1 MDKFQISLSCLPY
14 FPFFGGACCR
24 EGVPKRSVSIRDN
37 PALFWRALMN
47 HATGEWRIFYVIL
60 TCGSIR
66 ICIYHLFHVT
76 LLVQSNK
83 RSAFPHNG
91 HSPAFIVTP
100 PSLSLISTGRVPFT
114 QRGMT
119 LLPKGVRTFCL
130 QGVVPFC
137 LKGSYPFAQRGR
149 TLLPKGV
156 VPFCPKG
163 SHPFA

>member
-1 MDKFQISLSCLPY
+1 MWQYLNLYISSFSCN
-14 FPFFGGACCR
+14 F
-24 EGVPKRSVSIRDN
+24 
-37 PALFWRALMN
+37 AL
-47 HATGEWRIFYVIL
+47 
-60 TCGSIR
+60 
-66 ICIYHLFHVT
+66 
-76 LLVQSNK
+76 QSNK

-130 QGVVPFC
+130 KGVVPFC

-156 VPFCPKG
+156 APFCLKG
-163 SHPFA
+163 SYPLYYLYVHGNNQCIRLNPHTTGHPCPKRASAPASIMPKERSGGKIG

>member
-14 FPFFGGACCR
+14 FPFLGACCR
-24 EGVPKRSVSIRDN
+24 EGVSKRSVSIRDN

-66 ICIYHLFHVT
+66 ICICHLF
-76 LLVQSNK
+76 LCNFALQSNK

-114 QRGMT
+114 QRGRT
-119 LLPKGVRTFCL
+119 L
-130 QGVVPFC
+130 C

-149 TLLPKGV
+149 TLCLKGSYPFAQRV
-156 VPFCPKG
+156 APFCLKG
-163 SHPFA
+163 SYPLYYLYIHGNNQ